1 MLEGRLELKKKV
13 LEKKEEALAQVEQF
27 GYDIGV
33 KVTEDALRA
42 QVTRVC

>member
-1 MLEGRLELKKKV
+1 MLEDRLELRKKE
-13 LEKKEEALAQVEQF
+13 LEKKEEALAQVKQF

-42 QVTRVC
+42 QVTGVC